1 MYSIRPHS
9 SGNLELNLP
18 TSMYS
23 VRPIIE
29 QTNPSESALEDIKKR
44 QEALL
49 EKIEHLYNQIRLYQ
63 EKAST
68 PPSHEEF
75 VVHLS
80 AKNPSTKILD
90 TIRQF
95 HDKLSIRTFRHSSLK
110 DNRVFSQLP
119 NLSSSNNAN
128 RSLSI
133 IWADENDLSSMF
145 HSHMKIE
152 DEQQIVNLLS
162 HHITNMN

>member
-29 QTNPSESALEDIKKR
+29 QTTPSESALEGIQKR
-44 QEALL
+44 QDALL
-49 EKIEHLYNQIRLYQ
+49 EKIEYLYNQIRLYQ
-63 EKAST
+63 DKAST

-80 AKNPSTKILD
+80 AKNPSAKILD

-95 HDKLSIRTFRHSSLK
+95 HD
-110 DNRVFSQLP
+110 NQLP

-145 HSHMKIE
+145 HSHMRIN
-152 DEQQIVNLLS
+152 DEHQIVNLLS
-162 HHITNMN
+162 HHLTNMN